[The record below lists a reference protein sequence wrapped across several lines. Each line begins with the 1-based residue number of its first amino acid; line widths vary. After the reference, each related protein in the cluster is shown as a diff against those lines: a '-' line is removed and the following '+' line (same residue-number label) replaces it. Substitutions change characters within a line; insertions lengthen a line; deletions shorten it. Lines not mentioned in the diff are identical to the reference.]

1 MTDKTLM
8 RPMTITLKL
17 SEPEAGVYVA
27 QAISDDGDHTLVEST
42 ESTESPY
49 EAACDALATVT
60 PSIDPTA
67 GT

>member
-1 MTDKTLM
+1 MTDKTPTA
-8 RPMTITLKL
+8 PMTITLEL
-17 SEPEAGVYVA
+17 EPGVYVA
-27 QAISDDGDHTLVEST
+27 RAVNDDGDHALV

-67 GT
+67 SS

>member
-8 RPMTITLKL
+8 RPMTITLEL
-17 SEPEAGVYVA
+17 SEPEPGVYVA
-27 QAISDDGDHTLVEST
+27 QAISDDGDRTIV

-67 GT
+67 GS

>member
-8 RPMTITLKL
+8 RPMTITLEL
-17 SEPEAGVYVA
+17 SEPERGVYVA
-27 QAISDDGDHTLVEST
+27 QAVSDDGDHALV

-67 GT
+67 SS

>member
-1 MTDKTLM
+1 MTDKTVM
-8 RPMTITLKL
+8 RPMTITLEL
-17 SEPEAGVYVA
+17 SEPEPGVYVA
-27 QAISDDGDHTLVEST
+27 QAVSDDGDHTLV

-67 GT
+67 GS